1 MLQAMLRW
9 GKHAGRAFAD
19 VAATDWPYVA
29 SVLREKAEGKR
40 VPCELKAFANYIHV
54 VHGGV
59 LEVGKHR
66 GRSFHD
72 IVLGDP
78 DYGRRVASLESP
90 SKLLIDFH
98 EYVKQRQKRRPR
110 DTGDG
115 MRNICMDKT
124 IDSAFILCG
133 HQTSCTDDCS
143 RILLARGPCPICR
156 EPIADVLQTYFC
168 AAFSCGAPA

>member
-59 LEVGKHR
+59 LEVGKQR
-66 GRSFHD
+66 GRFVHD
-72 IVLGDP
+72 VLLD
-78 DYGRRVASLESP
+78 DQHAHLSWLSMNLAIYSL
-90 SKLLIDFH
+90 I
-98 EYVKQRQKRRPR
+98 Q
-110 DTGDG
+110 
-115 MRNICMDKT
+115 
-124 IDSAFILCG
+124 
-133 HQTSCTDDCS
+133 
-143 RILLARGPCPICR
+143 ILLNTFHKVVVC
-156 EPIADVLQTYFC
+156 ESFYLF
-168 AAFSCGAPA
+168 